1 MFSIQSLLSANPR
14 LTRSPLWSARAWRIV
29 GALAALGL
37 ALLLAGCHAGAV
49 TASAQ
54 TAGVS
59 PTPAVATV
67 APTNEAVP
75 AATVSTD
82 TTLTGAAAQTTVTE
96 SAPPTTSYLLFN
108 QRMIEGLTDPS
119 LDLTDADAV
128 FARVF
133 TGLPDEVT
141 VYPSENYYYFVL
153 YVDGRQVWGNIRLA
167 AGSRERGELSFGYF
181 EFVEFPTRPGTGV
194 NGSKFFTKADGVD
207 VIEVDRFTWLVRF
220 DGKEVLFH
228 LNQIPQTPPTLFELG
243 ADEVF
248 VERTFDESGYQF
260 FLLFNETDNYFFW
273 VLNEETPLPDVL
285 DSVDDDLLLGKRSGF
300 AFWVDA
306 AHDDRKVLM
315 AIRKLS
321 VTRNDYYDGPFDQLA
336 DNYAAETNVSEY
348 MQRAFPAL
356 RGRIDQ
362 FGYYTDRERPMRVAL
377 STYYT
382 YYARS
387 DLAHIVEAVR
397 AADDPIQL
405 ISKRGLIATP
415 TPAST
420 PTP

>member
-1 MFSIQSLLSANPR
+1 MLWLALSA
-14 LTRSPLWSARAWRIV
+14 
-29 GALAALGL
+29 
-37 ALLLAGCHAGAV
+37 AGCQAGAGA
-49 TASAQ
+49 ASAQ
-54 TAGVS
+54 PASVLPTGIAVAATPVAAVVNPTTSATAATS
-59 PTPAVATV
+59 PT
-67 APTNEAVP
+67 
-75 AATVSTD
+75 AA
-82 TTLTGAAAQTTVTE
+82 
-96 SAPPTTSYLLFN
+96 TSYLLFN
-108 QRMIEGLTDPS
+108 QRIIEGLTDPS
-119 LDLTDADAV
+119 LDLTDVDAV

-133 TGLPDEVT
+133 AGLPDEVT

-207 VIEVDRFTWLVRF
+207 VIELERFTWLVRF
-220 DGKEVLFH
+220 DGKEVVFH

-243 ADEVF
+243 ADETF

-260 FLLFNETDNYFFW
+260 FLLFNETDKYFFW
-273 VLNEETPLPDVL
+273 VLNEEAPLADEWDAVA
-285 DSVDDDLLLGKRSGF
+285 DDLMVGKRSGF

-336 DNYAAETNVSEY
+336 DNYAAESNVSEY

-362 FGYYTDRERPMRVAL
+362 FGYYTDQERPMRVAL

-387 DLAHIVEAVR
+387 DLARIADAVR
-397 AADDPIQL
+397 AADDPLQL
-405 ISKRGLIATP
+405 IAKRGVIATP
-415 TPAST
+415 TPA

>member
-1 MFSIQSLLSANPR
+1 MH
-14 LTRSPLWSARAWRIV
+14 
-29 GALAALGL
+29 
-37 ALLLAGCHAGAV
+37 LLLARPRSRRVWKAAGALV
-49 TASAQ
+49 MLWLALSAAGCQAGAGAASAQ
-54 TAGVS
+54 PASVLPTGIAVAATPVAAVVNPTTSATAATS
-59 PTPAVATV
+59 PT
-67 APTNEAVP
+67 
-75 AATVSTD
+75 AA
-82 TTLTGAAAQTTVTE
+82 
-96 SAPPTTSYLLFN
+96 TSYLLFN
-108 QRMIEGLTDPS
+108 QRIIEGLTDPS
-119 LDLTDADAV
+119 LDLTDVDDV

-133 TGLPDEVT
+133 AGLPDEVT

-207 VIEVDRFTWLVRF
+207 VIELERFTWLVRF
-220 DGKEVLFH
+220 DGKEVVFH

-243 ADEVF
+243 ADEIF

-260 FLLFNETDNYFFW
+260 FLLFNETDKYFFW
-273 VLNEETPLPDVL
+273 VLNEEAPLADEWDAVA
-285 DSVDDDLLLGKRSGF
+285 DDLVVGKRSGF

-336 DNYAAETNVSEY
+336 DNYAAESNVSEY

-362 FGYYTDRERPMRVAL
+362 FGYYTDQERPMRVAL

-387 DLAHIVEAVR
+387 DLARIADAVR
-397 AADDPIQL
+397 AADDPLQL
-405 ISKRGLIATP
+405 IAKRGVIATP
-415 TPAST
+415 TPA

>member
-1 MFSIQSLLSANPR
+1 MH
-14 LTRSPLWSARAWRIV
+14 
-29 GALAALGL
+29 
-37 ALLLAGCHAGAV
+37 LLLARPRSRRVWKAAGALV
-49 TASAQ
+49 MLWLALSAAGCQAGAGAASAQ
-54 TAGVS
+54 PASVLPTGIAVAATPVAAVVNPTTSATAATS
-59 PTPAVATV
+59 PT
-67 APTNEAVP
+67 
-75 AATVSTD
+75 AA
-82 TTLTGAAAQTTVTE
+82 
-96 SAPPTTSYLLFN
+96 TSYLLFN
-108 QRMIEGLTDPS
+108 QRIIEGLTDPS
-119 LDLTDADAV
+119 LDLTDVDAV

-133 TGLPDEVT
+133 AGLPDEVT

-207 VIEVDRFTWLVRF
+207 VIELERFTWLVRF
-220 DGKEVLFH
+220 DGKEVVFH

-243 ADEVF
+243 ADETF

-260 FLLFNETDNYFFW
+260 FLLFNETDKYFFW
-273 VLNEETPLPDVL
+273 VLNEEAPLADEWDAVA
-285 DSVDDDLLLGKRSGF
+285 DDLVVGKRSGF

-336 DNYAAETNVSEY
+336 DNYAAESNVSEY

-362 FGYYTDRERPMRVAL
+362 FGYYTDQERPMRVAL

-387 DLAHIVEAVR
+387 DLARIADAVR
-397 AADDPIQL
+397 AADDPLQL
-405 ISKRGLIATP
+405 IAKRGVIATP
-415 TPAST
+415 TPA

>member
-1 MFSIQSLLSANPR
+1 MSAIRKTFSFCYRRLSFSANSWTRR
-14 LTRSPLWSARAWRIV
+14 LQRPASALILLW
-29 GALAALGL
+29 LT
-37 ALLLAGCHAGAV
+37 LLLAGCQ
-49 TASAQ
+49 ASAA
-54 TAGVS
+54 TAPAQPVSAS
-59 PTPAVATV
+59 PTPTAAV
-67 APTNEAVP
+67 APTVVP
-75 AATVSTD
+75 TIAEPATSAA
-82 TTLTGAAAQTTVTE
+82 
-96 SAPPTTSYLLFN
+96 SYLLFN
-108 QRMIEGLTDPS
+108 QRIIEGLTDPS
-119 LDLTDADAV
+119 LDLTDVDAV

-133 TGLPDEVT
+133 AGLPDEVT

-167 AGSRERGELSFGYF
+167 AGSRERGDLSFGYF

-207 VIEVDRFTWLVRF
+207 VIELERFTWLVRF
-220 DGKEVLFH
+220 DGKEVVFH

-243 ADEVF
+243 TDETF

-260 FLLFNETDNYFFW
+260 FLLFNEADNYFFW
-273 VLNEETPLPDVL
+273 VLNEEAPLADGWDAVA
-285 DSVDDDLLLGKRSGF
+285 DDLVVGKRSGF

-306 AHDDRKVLM
+306 DHDDRKVLM

-336 DNYAAETNVSEY
+336 DNYAAESNVSEY

-362 FGYYTDRERPMRVAL
+362 FGYYTDQERPMRVAL

-387 DLAHIVEAVR
+387 DLLRIADAVR

-405 ISKRGLIATP
+405 ISKRGVITPPTPTATP
-415 TPAST
+415 
-420 PTP
+420 

>member
-1 MFSIQSLLSANPR
+1 VWKAAGALVMLWLALSA
-14 LTRSPLWSARAWRIV
+14 
-29 GALAALGL
+29 
-37 ALLLAGCHAGAV
+37 AGCQAGAGA
-49 TASAQ
+49 ASAQ
-54 TAGVS
+54 PASVLPTGIAVAATPVAAVVNPTTSATAATS
-59 PTPAVATV
+59 PT
-67 APTNEAVP
+67 
-75 AATVSTD
+75 AA
-82 TTLTGAAAQTTVTE
+82 
-96 SAPPTTSYLLFN
+96 TSYLLFN
-108 QRMIEGLTDPS
+108 QRIIEGLTDPS
-119 LDLTDADAV
+119 LDLTDVDAV

-133 TGLPDEVT
+133 AGLPDEVT

-207 VIEVDRFTWLVRF
+207 VIELERFTWLVRF
-220 DGKEVLFH
+220 DGKEVVFH

-243 ADEVF
+243 ADETF

-260 FLLFNETDNYFFW
+260 FLLFNETDKYFFW
-273 VLNEETPLPDVL
+273 VLNEEAPLADEWDAVA
-285 DSVDDDLLLGKRSGF
+285 DDLVVGKRSGF

-336 DNYAAETNVSEY
+336 DNYAAESNVSEY

-362 FGYYTDRERPMRVAL
+362 FGYYTDQERPMRVAL

-387 DLAHIVEAVR
+387 DLARIADAVR
-397 AADDPIQL
+397 AADDPLQL
-405 ISKRGLIATP
+405 IAKRGVIATP
-415 TPAST
+415 TPA